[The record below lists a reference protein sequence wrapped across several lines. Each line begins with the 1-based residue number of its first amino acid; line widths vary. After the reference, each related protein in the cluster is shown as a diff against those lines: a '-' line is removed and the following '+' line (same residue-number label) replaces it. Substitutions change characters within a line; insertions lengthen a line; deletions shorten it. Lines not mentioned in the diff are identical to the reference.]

1 MKTYDEFDSKYNPI
15 LNENTGT
22 YYFETNGKDFE
33 KVKDT
38 PFNRVWTVVDVND
51 KLTIISG
58 LHFVNRFLY
67 IITKEPVHLED
78 ISEEFEYE

>member
-1 MKTYDEFDSKYNPI
+1 MK
-15 LNENTGT
+15 
-22 YYFETNGKDFE
+22 KD
-33 KVKDT
+33 KDT